1 MKMDILVVDDEKSIL
16 ALFKRILTQDDIF
29 GAKPGEEKCATRVV
43 EALSGEA
50 ALKLVHERRF
60 DLIISDLAM
69 GRMDGLNLLQEVKT
83 LQPDTPFIMLTG
95 VGTVE
100 DAVKAMKHGAFDY
113 LTKPFQHDELMLT
126 IRKALE
132 YRRLHDEVRALR
144 ARLAEH
150 ETDSFNNIIGQSK
163 PMQKIFD
170 MIKTIAKSDTTILI
184 EGESGTGKELI
195 ARSIHQESE
204 RRSRP
209 FVAIN
214 CGAIPETLLESELFG
229 HVKGSFTGA
238 IADKRGLFQEAH
250 GGTLFL
256 DEIST
261 ISLPVQAKLLRAI
274 QEREIRPVGGAHGFK
289 IDVRIIAA
297 TNRPLLSMIREKSF
311 REDLYYRLAV
321 IALTVPP
328 LRDRKEDIPLLA
340 TFFLDKFCRKNGKNI
355 RHISEPSMRKMLEY
369 FWPGNIRELENIIE
383 RAVVISPDDAAEI
396 NLSVLPA
403 ALNPLERPSMR
414 IADDPISQEAEN
426 FVSRLL
432 QENHD
437 LKSIID
443 IATSEIEKTA
453 ILQMLKDVDGN
464 RSEAAKR
471 LGISRPA
478 LYTKLREYN
487 ID

>member
-50 ALKLVHERRF
+50 ALKLVRERRF

-132 YRRLHDEVRALR
+132 YHRLHDEVRALR
-144 ARLAEH
+144 ARLAER
-150 ETDSFNNIIGQSK
+150 ETGSFSSIIGQSK

-256 DEIST
+256 DEIAT

-274 QEREIRPVGGAHGFK
+274 QEREIRPVGGAHGLK
-289 IDVRIIAA
+289 IDARIIAA

-355 RHISEPSMRKMLEY
+355 RHISEPSMRKMLDY

-383 RAVVISPDDAAEI
+383 RAVVISPDDAADI
-396 NLSVLPA
+396 NLSVLPP
-403 ALNPLERPSMR
+403 ALNPLERPPMR

-437 LKSIID
+437 LKSILD